1 MFLDR
6 RRMIPVPLYE
16 YKCAKCGHEF
26 EKIESYSA
34 PETRKCPK
42 CAGKAKRQIS
52 SSSVQFKG
60 SGWYVT
66 DYGSKKTA
74 GGDGAKREHPASAE
88 SKTDAKSDSKGDS
101 KGDSKSDS
109 KPSKSAESKASPSKP
124 ASSSSSAEKK

>member
-1 MFLDR
+1 M
-6 RRMIPVPLYE
+6 PLYE
-16 YKCAKCGHEF
+16 YKCSKCGHDF

-66 DYGSKKTA
+66 DYGSKKTT
-74 GGDGAKREHPASAE
+74 GGDGAKTEQPASAE
-88 SKTDAKSDSKGDS
+88 SKTDSKPDSKGDS

-109 KPSKSAESKASPSKP
+109 KPAKSSEKKESAPAAKP
-124 ASSSSSAEKK
+124 SSSAKGKD